1 MAAHFGKWELD
12 RVGINSIVLKS
23 ISGQKNLHQQSAKFP
38 FCQIFRLPKTP
49 RVLIGIVVGNK
60 KIIKASQM
68 LLGGLMRCSS
78 RSELS
83 ADYK

>member
-60 KIIKASQM
+60 IIKASQM

-83 ADYK
+83 VDYK